1 MTDWVTDIHMVFPDE
16 RSRTEFETSFRGW
29 LTGWQTQQLILRRLA
44 ATTAD
49 EDETHEPASAGL
61 AGPPAHKLGFDTSSP
76 SGLIGTG
83 DIVVTLPDGTEISIG
98 GLYLNIIPGW

>member
-1 MTDWVTDIHMVFPDE
+1 MADFITEIHMVFPDE
-16 RSRTEFETSFRGW
+16 RTRENFETSFRGW
-29 LTGWQTQQLILRRLA
+29 VAGWQTQQLILRRLA

-49 EDETHEPASAGL
+49 PDEITPPAAGL
-61 AGPPAHKLGFDTSSP
+61 TPPATHKLGFDVTA
-76 SGLIGTG
+76 GLIGTG